1 MIDVIVRAET
11 GDAVNLALTARHV
24 QKRFNFK
31 NYVFTDTQKSVQQ
44 GTSLTI
50 TNVPLPAL
58 FSLDLDQGVRV
69 STFRSV
75 GISQYLGLEVDTYL
89 LTCSLLGL
97 MQWRVLALNPLLRPE
112 DFLQHESDF
121 CLYSNR
127 SSVQEYIPLLEEPA
141 VCQGC
146 HDFYHCL
153 GADGE
158 LRVLDAMLKHII
170 TASRVRER

>member
-11 GDAVNLALTARHV
+11 GDAVNLALTARHL
-24 QKRFNFK
+24 QTRFNFK
-31 NYVFTDTQKSVQQ
+31 NYAFTDIHNSAQP
-44 GTSLTI
+44 GAALTI

-58 FSLDLDQGVRV
+58 FSLDLDQGVTV

-127 SSVQEYIPLLEEPA
+127 SSVQDYIPLLEEPA

-146 HDFYHCL
+146 RDFYHCL

-158 LRVLDAMLKHII
+158 LHVLDAMLRHII
-170 TASRVRER
+170 SASSVRER